1 MQTLKK
7 IIGHYIRSVTLLLV
21 VALLAFILYV
31 QLINE
36 QKQAYISATE
46 TFHQI
51 EQVLVQNQEEL
62 TETRETYRQTCLHN
76 AEAIS
81 YIIEDNPSVLSDANE
96 LRKIAELMEV
106 DEIHIFDKT
115 GRIYAG
121 THPEYY
127 DFTFDSGEQM
137 RFFKPMLADK
147 SLRLV
152 QEITPNTAES
162 KLMQYSALWSQSGN
176 FIVQVGME
184 PVNVMKV
191 TEKNE
196 LSYLFSLFRVNPD
209 ANYYAIHKYSGT
221 IVGSTDLSCVGKNL
235 SEIGLSLDVV
245 STHQEG
251 FHADVNGQNSYCVF
265 KEAGENY
272 IGRILSSRELYQR
285 IPSTMAVLAVCL
297 ITIAMILSHVVT
309 RYMNQYVVEG
319 IHNINGKLHSIAQGN
334 LDEIVDV
341 QSSVEFSEL
350 SSYINR
356 MKKSILDNNRKM
368 SYVLGKTN
376 MFIGVYEY
384 NSHMKRVRI
393 TEHVPRILALEPEEA
408 ERFSADYEVFRGFIT
423 SLRENPVA
431 GETCVFSCR
440 DRYVKLEE
448 VSEDAE
454 TFGVVIDVT
463 EEIEKRRKIEA
474 ERDFDPLTGLYNR
487 RGIEQRLTALLGEP
501 ETLGHSAV
509 VMADADNLKIIND
522 TYGHDAGDVYLREI
536 AGLFR
541 DFGPKDCV
549 SARLGGDEF
558 LLFLYHY
565 GSEQEL
571 TDTVALLADLQEHS
585 SASLSDQLQV
595 PLRFSFGYCLTG
607 QSTDYETLMKEADER
622 MYENKRERHAVTAAA
637 AGHIASAQMSPQAPP
652 VQSPPRI
659 PPR

>member
-1 MQTLKK
+1 MQTLKE
-7 IIGHYIRSVTLLLV
+7 IISRYIQSVTLFLV
-21 VALLAFILYV
+21 IVLLALILYI
-31 QLINE
+31 QINNE
-36 QKQAYISATE
+36 QKQAYETATE
-46 TFHQI
+46 TFYQI
-51 EQVLVQNQEEL
+51 EQVLAENQEEL
-62 TETRETYRQTCLHN
+62 NETRESYRQTCLHN

-81 YIIEDNPSVLSDANE
+81 YIIENNPSVLSDADD

-127 DFTFDSGEQM
+127 DYTFDSGEQM
-137 RFFKPMLADK
+137 RFFKPMLTDK

-152 QEITPNTAES
+152 QEITPNTAEK

-184 PVNVMKV
+184 PVNVLKV

-235 SEIGLSLDVV
+235 SEIGLNLDVV
-245 STHQEG
+245 STRQKG
-251 FHADVNGQNSYCVF
+251 FHANVNGQNSYCVF
-265 KEAGENY
+265 KEADENY
-272 IGRILSSRELYQR
+272 IGRILSSRDLYRR
-285 IPSTMAVLAVCL
+285 IPSMMAVLVVCL

-309 RYMNQYVVEG
+309 RYMNRYVVEG
-319 IHNINGKLHSIAQGN
+319 IHSINEKLHSIAQGN

-341 QSSVEFSEL
+341 QSSVELSEL

-393 TEHVPRILALEPEEA
+393 TEHVPRILALEPGEA
-408 ERFSADYEVFRGFIT
+408 ERLSADYKDFQEFI
-423 SLRENPVA
+423 SALRKNPVA
-431 GETCVFSCR
+431 EETCVFSCKN
-440 DRYVKLEE
+440 RYVKLEE
-448 VSEDAE
+448 INGGNEI
-454 TFGVVIDVT
+454 FGVIIDVT
-463 EEIEKRRKIEA
+463 DEIEKRKKIEA
-474 ERDFDPLTGLYNR
+474 ERDFDQLTGLYNR
-487 RGIEQRLTALLGEP
+487 RGLEMKLSALFANP
-501 ETLGHSAV
+501 KALGHSAI
-509 VMADADNLKIIND
+509 VMADADNLKVIND

-536 AGLFR
+536 SGLFR
-541 DFGPKDCV
+541 DFGPRSCV

-558 LLFLYHY
+558 ILFLYHY
-565 GSEQEL
+565 DSEQEL
-571 TDTVALLADLQEHS
+571 TDAVALLTDLQNNRFADLN
-585 SASLSDQLQV
+585 DQIQV
-595 PLRFSFGYCLTG
+595 PLRFSFGSCLTG
-607 QSTDYETLMKEADER
+607 QCADYETLMKAADEK
-622 MYENKRERHAVTAAA
+622 MYENKRERKGLSV
-637 AGHIASAQMSPQAPP
+637 
-652 VQSPPRI
+652 
-659 PPR
+659 

>member
-7 IIGHYIRSVTLLLV
+7 IISHYIRSVTFLLVILLLT
-21 VALLAFILYV
+21 FILYI

-46 TFHQI
+46 TFYQI
-51 EQVLVQNQEEL
+51 EQVLAENQEEL
-62 TETRETYRQTCLHN
+62 NQTRESYRQTCLHN

-81 YIIEDNPSVLSDANE
+81 YIIEGNPSVLSDVEE

-127 DFTFDSGEQM
+127 NYTFDSGEQM
-137 RFFKPMLADK
+137 RFFKPMLTDK

-152 QEITPNTAES
+152 QEITPNTAEK

-235 SEIGLSLDVV
+235 SEIGLDLDVV
-245 STHQEG
+245 ATHKNG
-251 FHADVNGQNSYCVF
+251 FHAEVNGQNSYCVF

-272 IGRILSSRELYQR
+272 IGRILSSRDLYRR
-285 IPSTMAVLAVCL
+285 IPSTMAVLVVCL
-297 ITIAMILSHVVT
+297 IIIAMILSHVVT

-319 IHNINGKLHSIAQGN
+319 IHNINEKLHSISQGN

-376 MFIGVYEY
+376 MYIGVYEY

-393 TEHVPRILALEPEEA
+393 TKHVPRILALEPGEA
-408 ERFSADYEVFRGFIT
+408 ERLSADYKDFQEFI
-423 SLRENPVA
+423 SALRRNPVA
-431 GETCVFSCR
+431 DETCVFSCKN
-440 DRYVKLEE
+440 RYVKLEE
-448 VSEDAE
+448 INGDNEI
-454 TFGVVIDVT
+454 FGVIIDVT
-463 EEIEKRRKIEA
+463 GEIEKRKKIEA
-474 ERDFDPLTGLYNR
+474 ERDFDQLTNLYNR
-487 RGIEQRLTALLGEP
+487 RGLEMNLSALFAEP
-501 ETLGHSAV
+501 ETLGQSAI
-509 VMADADNLKIIND
+509 VMVDADNLKTIND
-522 TYGHDAGDVYLREI
+522 TYGHDAGDVYLKEI
-536 AGLFR
+536 ANLFR
-541 DFGPKDCV
+541 NFGPGSCV
-549 SARLGGDEF
+549 AARLGGDEF
-558 LLFLYHY
+558 VLFLYHY

-571 TDTVALLADLQEHS
+571 TDTIALLTDLQNNSFADLN
-585 SASLSDQLQV
+585 DQVRV
-595 PLRFSFGYCLTG
+595 PLQFSFGYSLAGPCAG
-607 QSTDYETLMKEADER
+607 YEKLMKEADEK
-622 MYENKRERHAVTAAA
+622 MYENKRERKGLSV
-637 AGHIASAQMSPQAPP
+637 
-652 VQSPPRI
+652 
-659 PPR
+659 

>member
-7 IIGHYIRSVTLLLV
+7 IISHYIRSVTFLLV
-21 VALLAFILYV
+21 IVLLTFILYI
-31 QLINE
+31 QLMNE
-36 QKQAYISATE
+36 QKRAYISATE
-46 TFHQI
+46 TFYQI
-51 EQVLVQNQEEL
+51 EQVLAENQEEL
-62 TETRETYRQTCLHN
+62 NQTRESYRQTCLHN

-81 YIIEDNPSVLSDANE
+81 YIIEGNPSVLSDVEE

-127 DFTFDSGEQM
+127 NYTFDSGEQM
-137 RFFKPMLADK
+137 RFFKPMLTDK

-235 SEIGLSLDVV
+235 SEIGLDLDVV
-245 STHQEG
+245 ATHKNG
-251 FHADVNGQNSYCVF
+251 FHAEVNDQNSYCVF

-272 IGRILSSRELYQR
+272 IGRILSSRDLYRR
-285 IPSTMAVLAVCL
+285 IPSTMAVLVVCL
-297 ITIAMILSHVVT
+297 IIIAMILSHVVT

-319 IHNINGKLHSIAQGN
+319 IHNINEKLHSISQGN

-376 MFIGVYEY
+376 MYIGVYEY

-393 TEHVPRILALEPEEA
+393 TEHVPRILALEPGEA
-408 ERFSADYEVFRGFIT
+408 ERLSADYKDFQEFI
-423 SLRENPVA
+423 SALRRNPVA
-431 GETCVFSCR
+431 DETCVFSCKN
-440 DRYVKLEE
+440 RYVKLEE
-448 VSEDAE
+448 INGDNEI
-454 TFGVVIDVT
+454 FGVIIDVT
-463 EEIEKRRKIEA
+463 GEIEKRKKIEA
-474 ERDFDPLTGLYNR
+474 ERDFDQLTNLYNR
-487 RGIEQRLTALLGEP
+487 RGLEMNLSALFAEP
-501 ETLGHSAV
+501 ETLGQSAI
-509 VMADADNLKIIND
+509 VMVDADNLKTIND
-522 TYGHDAGDVYLREI
+522 TYGHDAGDVYLKEI
-536 AGLFR
+536 ANLFR
-541 DFGPKDCV
+541 NFGPGSCV

-558 LLFLYHY
+558 VLFLYHY

-571 TDTVALLADLQEHS
+571 TDTIALLTDLQNNSFADLN
-585 SASLSDQLQV
+585 DQVRV
-595 PLRFSFGYCLTG
+595 PLQFSFGYSLAGPCAG
-607 QSTDYETLMKEADER
+607 YEKLMKEADEK
-622 MYENKRERHAVTAAA
+622 MYENKRERKGLSV
-637 AGHIASAQMSPQAPP
+637 
-652 VQSPPRI
+652 
-659 PPR
+659 

>member
-7 IIGHYIRSVTLLLV
+7 IISHYIRSVTFLLVILLLT
-21 VALLAFILYV
+21 FILYI

-46 TFHQI
+46 TFYQI
-51 EQVLVQNQEEL
+51 EQVLAENQEEL
-62 TETRETYRQTCLHN
+62 NQTKESYRQTCLHN

-81 YIIEDNPSVLSDANE
+81 YIIEGNPSVLSDVEE

-127 DFTFDSGEQM
+127 NYTFDSGEQM
-137 RFFKPMLADK
+137 RFFKPMLTDK

-235 SEIGLSLDVV
+235 SEIGLDLDVV
-245 STHQEG
+245 ATHKNG
-251 FHADVNGQNSYCVF
+251 FHAKVNDQNSYCVF

-272 IGRILSSRELYQR
+272 IGRILSSRDLYRR
-285 IPSTMAVLAVCL
+285 IPSTMAVLVVCL
-297 ITIAMILSHVVT
+297 IIIAMILSHVVT

-319 IHNINGKLHSIAQGN
+319 IHNINEKLHSISQGN

-376 MFIGVYEY
+376 MYIGVYEY

-393 TEHVPRILALEPEEA
+393 TEHVPRILALEPGEV
-408 ERFSADYEVFRGFIT
+408 ERLSADYKDFQKFI
-423 SLRENPVA
+423 SALRRNPVA
-431 GETCVFSCR
+431 DETCVFSCKN
-440 DRYVKLEE
+440 RYVKLEE
-448 VSEDAE
+448 INGDNEI
-454 TFGVVIDVT
+454 FGVIIDVT
-463 EEIEKRRKIEA
+463 GEIEKRKKIEA
-474 ERDFDPLTGLYNR
+474 ERDFDQLTNLYNR
-487 RGIEQRLTALLGEP
+487 RGLEMNLSALFAEP
-501 ETLGHSAV
+501 ETLGQSAI
-509 VMADADNLKIIND
+509 VMVDADNLKTIND
-522 TYGHDAGDVYLREI
+522 TYGHDAGDVYLKEI
-536 AGLFR
+536 ANLFR
-541 DFGPKDCV
+541 NFGPGSCV

-558 LLFLYHY
+558 VLFLYHY

-571 TDTVALLADLQEHS
+571 NDTIALLTDLQNNSFADLN
-585 SASLSDQLQV
+585 DQVRV
-595 PLRFSFGYCLTG
+595 PLQFSFGYSLADPCAG
-607 QSTDYETLMKEADER
+607 YEKLMKEADEK
-622 MYENKRERHAVTAAA
+622 MYENKRERKGLSV
-637 AGHIASAQMSPQAPP
+637 
-652 VQSPPRI
+652 
-659 PPR
+659 

>member
-7 IIGHYIRSVTLLLV
+7 IISHYIRSVTFLLV
-21 VALLAFILYV
+21 ILLLAFILYI

-46 TFHQI
+46 TFYQI
-51 EQVLVQNQEEL
+51 EQVLAENQEEL
-62 TETRETYRQTCLHN
+62 NQTRESYQQTCLHN

-81 YIIEDNPSVLSDANE
+81 YIIENNPSVLSDVEE

-127 DFTFDSGEQM
+127 NYTFDSGEQM
-137 RFFKPMLADK
+137 RFFKPMLTDK

-152 QEITPNTAES
+152 QEITPNTAEK

-235 SEIGLSLDVV
+235 SEIGLDLDVV
-245 STHQEG
+245 ATHKNG
-251 FHADVNGQNSYCVF
+251 FHAEVNGQNSYCVF

-272 IGRILSSRELYQR
+272 IGRILSSRDLYRR
-285 IPSTMAVLAVCL
+285 IPSTMAVLVVCL
-297 ITIAMILSHVVT
+297 IIIAMILSHVVT

-319 IHNINGKLHSIAQGN
+319 IHNINEKLHSISQGN

-376 MFIGVYEY
+376 MYIGVYEY

-393 TEHVPRILALEPEEA
+393 TEHVPRILALEPGET
-408 ERFSADYEVFRGFIT
+408 ERLSADYKDFQEFI
-423 SLRENPVA
+423 SALRRNPVA
-431 GETCVFSCR
+431 DETCVFSCKN
-440 DRYVKLEE
+440 RYVKLEE
-448 VSEDAE
+448 INGDNEI
-454 TFGVVIDVT
+454 FGVIIDVT
-463 EEIEKRRKIEA
+463 GEIEKRKKIEA
-474 ERDFDPLTGLYNR
+474 ERDFDQLTNLYNR
-487 RGIEQRLTALLGEP
+487 RGLEMNLSALFAEP
-501 ETLGHSAV
+501 ETLGQSAI
-509 VMADADNLKIIND
+509 VMVDADNLKTIND
-522 TYGHDAGDVYLREI
+522 TYGHDAGDVYLKEI
-536 AGLFR
+536 ANLFR
-541 DFGPKDCV
+541 NFGPGSCV
-549 SARLGGDEF
+549 AARLGGDEF
-558 LLFLYHY
+558 VLFLYHY

-571 TDTVALLADLQEHS
+571 TDTIALLTDLQNNSFADLN
-585 SASLSDQLQV
+585 DQVRV
-595 PLRFSFGYCLTG
+595 PLQFSFGYSLADPCAG
-607 QSTDYETLMKEADER
+607 YEKLMKEADEK
-622 MYENKRERHAVTAAA
+622 MYENKRERKGLSV
-637 AGHIASAQMSPQAPP
+637 
-652 VQSPPRI
+652 
-659 PPR
+659 